1 MKKVIMAAVVSLVV
15 IGFGDANAQ
24 VPVNIIYPIN
34 GGTYPVGGGLP
45 TGGAEYINA
54 SFSVTCQGGSHIVKW
69 GFNGTQV
76 GSEGFYDQVIVQQTY
91 KLPAGSN
98 SFFVKSDCGSDFVRF
113 KIDH

>member
-1 MKKVIMAAVVSLVV
+1 MFVFVSLLISVCFPV
-15 IGFGDANAQ
+15 SAQ

-54 SFSVTCQGGSHIVKW
+54 SFSVTCQGGSHHVTW

-91 KLPAGSN
+91 KLLSGDN
-98 SFFVKSDCGSDFVRF
+98 TFFVKSDCGSDYVRF
-113 KIDH
+113 KVDH

>member
-1 MKKVIMAAVVSLVV
+1 MKKIYLSACVLLAVSVLNTVS
-15 IGFGDANAQ
+15 AQ

-54 SFSVTCQGGSHIVKW
+54 SFSVTCQGGAHTVVW

-91 KLPAGSN
+91 KLPAGAN
-98 SFFVKSDCGSDFVRF
+98 SFFVKSDCGSDLVRF
-113 KIDH
+113 KVDH